1 MGGGDSLSAGGER
14 KGAGWPPLSAENRPV
29 AITVKI
35 HPTLAAKWATYCKK
49 RAKSQAVTFAEYVKR
64 LRP

>member
-1 MGGGDSLSAGGER
+1 MTSGGKR
-14 KGAGWPPLSAENRPV
+14 QGAGRKPLPSEDRPV
-29 AITVKI
+29 AVTMRI
-35 HPTLAAKWATYCKK
+35 HPTLAAKWADYCKN